1 MKKTLALSTLL
12 VLSACGG
19 DSDHDDSFVPPATAP
34 VPQPP
39 VSGNAS
45 FTIEAVNLTAGQPLS
60 PLTVLIH
67 DDSVKLFTIGA
78 AASTE
83 LELLAE
89 AGDNS
94 QLLAALN
101 VPAKASGPAP
111 LGPGASES
119 LSLELSGS
127 DSSGLRLS
135 IVSML
140 VNTND
145 AITAV
150 NGTAIETL
158 AVGQSMTLNSMAYDT
173 GTEANSE
180 TALTIPGPAGGGE
193 GFNSARDDIRDQVT
207 LHGGVVSVDDGLASS
222 GLRQQHRWDN
232 PVARFRI
239 TRTR

>member
-1 MKKTLALSTLL
+1 MKKTLALGTLL

-19 DSDHDDSFVPPATAP
+19 GSDNHDYFPPPA
-34 VPQPP
+34 PQSP
-39 VSGNAS
+39 VSSNAS

-60 PLTVLIH
+60 PLAVFIH
-67 DDSVKLFTIGA
+67 DDSVEVFTPGA

-83 LELLAE
+83 LEVLAE

-94 QLLAALN
+94 QLLAALA
-101 VPAKASGPAP
+101 VPAKASGSAP
-111 LGPGASES
+111 IGPGASDS
-119 LSLELSGS
+119 LSLELNGS
-127 DSSGLRLS
+127 DSSGMRLT

-145 AITAV
+145 AITAI
-150 NGTAIETL
+150 NSAAIETL
-158 AVGQSMTLNSMAYDT
+158 AIGQSMTLNSIAYDT
-173 GTEANSE
+173 GTEANTE
-180 TALTIPGPAGGGE
+180 TVLTIPGPAGGGE

-207 LHGGVVSVDDGLASS
+207 MHGGVVSADDGLASS